1 MGLTVYSNNVKDLTP
16 KRLAKIINEINNILL
31 PRVCFGCNTQLFR
44 EEHILCAVC
53 RHDVPLTDHNYLEE
67 NEVGR
72 IFYGRIPIKKAA
84 SFVFFS
90 KNGLVKNLLHWL
102 KYKNQE
108 QIGSFFGDW
117 CGALLKEDEHLKNI
131 DVVVPVPLHP
141 KKQKKR
147 GYNQVAQFAHKIA
160 ENIGAEYCDD
170 WLIKVKNIKTQT
182 KKGRQW
188 RWESSKDAF
197 KLNTSNGRT
206 FKHVLLVDDVIT
218 TGATIES
225 CPQTL
230 LQQKEVEV
238 SVLSTAMVPEG

>member
-1 MGLTVYSNNVKDLTP
+1 MTP

-31 PRVCFGCNTQLFR
+31 PRVCFGCNAQLFR

-67 NEVGR
+67 NAVDR

-108 QIGSFFGDW
+108 QIGGFLGEW
-117 CGALLKEDEHLKNI
+117 CGTLLMENGQLKDI

-141 KKQKKR
+141 KKLKKR
-147 GYNQVAQFAHKIA
+147 GYNQVALFAKTIA
-160 ENIGAEYCDD
+160 EQIGAAYCDD
-170 WLIKVKNIKTQT
+170 WLIKTKNIKTQT
-182 KKGRQW
+182 KKGRQS

-197 KLNTSNGRT
+197 ELNASNRRD

-225 CPQTL
+225 CAQTL
-230 LQQKEVEV
+230 LRQKNITV
-238 SVLSTAMVPEG
+238 SVLSMAMVPEG

>member
-1 MGLTVYSNNVKDLTP
+1 LTP

-44 EEHILCAVC
+44 GERILCTVC

-67 NEVGR
+67 NAVDR
-72 IFYGRIPIKKAA
+72 IVYGRTPIKKAA

-90 KNGLVKNLLHWL
+90 KNGLIKSLLHWL

-108 QIGSFFGDW
+108 QIGGFFGDW
-117 CGALLKEDEHLKNI
+117 CGAYLKENGQLKNI

-147 GYNQVAQFAHKIA
+147 GYNQVALFAQKIA
-160 ENIGAEYCDD
+160 NNIGATYCDD

-182 KKGRQW
+182 KKAVNGDGKVPRMP
-188 RWESSKDAF
+188 
-197 KLNTSNGRT
+197 LNLMHQTNG
-206 FKHVLLVDDVIT
+206 I
-218 TGATIES
+218 
-225 CPQTL
+225 
-230 LQQKEVEV
+230 
-238 SVLSTAMVPEG
+238 LSTCSWWTMLSLPEQPLSRVHKHFSGIKI